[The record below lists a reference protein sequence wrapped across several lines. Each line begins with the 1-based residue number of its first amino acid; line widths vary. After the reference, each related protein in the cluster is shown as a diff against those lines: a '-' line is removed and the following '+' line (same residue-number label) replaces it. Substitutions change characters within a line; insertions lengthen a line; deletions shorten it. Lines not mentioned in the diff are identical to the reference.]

1 MSALPFKKVDRN
13 QIYREIA
20 QLIESSPDKE
30 AEISSSE
37 LADRFGVESPTMDY
51 HLKKLVTEGYL
62 AVSPKRGRYNRKIY
76 RLPVDAKAPKSEEP
90 SKTKVHK
97 PFENPESASK
107 FQQFLQEHKQ
117 KSAAKPVQEKPVKEK
132 YDKEKTKEEQPPVHE
147 RKPMPQPQPD
157 SVVNTPVQ
165 PKPAEPVQV
174 KELTLDE
181 KIQRFLNDANRV
193 HDANVLLSHEDK
205 EILSVMNETIQQNI
219 VYLKDLSEQ
228 LSTLQNKEL
237 IQGLLDDRNRMQE
250 QLKRAEEEA
259 KQARA
264 QADQTI
270 QKYEVDPQR
279 VRFMHQLIIDTVD
292 QYVKL
297 PNHAMALGR
306 QDFRKKVS
314 KEVSDLVKYVLHLEE

>member
-20 QLIESSPDKE
+20 QLIEASPDKE

-51 HLKKLVTEGYL
+51 HLKKLVTDGYL

-76 RLPVDAKAPKSEEP
+76 RLPADAKTPKSEEP

-107 FQQFLQEHKQ
+107 FQQFLEEHKQ
-117 KSAAKPVQEKPVKEK
+117 KSAAKPVQDQPKEEKK
-132 YDKEKTKEEQPPVHE
+132 KEEQLPVQE
-147 RKPMPQPQPD
+147 RKPMPQPE
-157 SVVNTPVQ
+157 SVVQAPAK
-165 PKPAEPVQV
+165 PKPAEPVQI

-181 KIQRFLNDANRV
+181 KIQRFLNDANKV

-237 IQGLLDDRNRMQE
+237 IQGLLDDRNRMQD

-270 QKYEVDPQR
+270 EKYEVDPQR